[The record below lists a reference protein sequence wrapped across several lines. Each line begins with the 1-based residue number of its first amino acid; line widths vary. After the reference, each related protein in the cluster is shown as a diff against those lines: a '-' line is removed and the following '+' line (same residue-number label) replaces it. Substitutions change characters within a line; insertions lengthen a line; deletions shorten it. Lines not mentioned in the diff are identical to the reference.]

1 MPPNTALHLTARF
14 ESPILTPETQ
24 STFHPHAQRNAS
36 HRRDVRLQ
44 SRLFALR
51 DLKLRHSPDS
61 TRLS

>member
-51 DLKLRHSPDS
+51 DPRLKDS
-61 TRLS
+61 RSSNRLC